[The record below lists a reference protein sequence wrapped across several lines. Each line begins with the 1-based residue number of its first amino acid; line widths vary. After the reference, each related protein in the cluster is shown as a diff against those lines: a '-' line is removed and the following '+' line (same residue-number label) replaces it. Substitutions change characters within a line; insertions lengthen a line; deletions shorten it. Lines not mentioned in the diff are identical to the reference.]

1 MLQRCCPV
9 RSPGLTQSIAS
20 WVDIDLW
27 SDKAT
32 TGDRDDR
39 VAQDE
44 LSQLR
49 QRAATAEQERD
60 EIKRKA
66 NEFVTKKKAE
76 FAAQIAERDAQIA
89 ELTRQLAEATEA
101 LAALKAANPL
111 QAGQRGEL
119 NVVNTFLQVSEVP
132 QGKKKLQRAQTAP
145 VGREDLEEL
154 EAEEEEEDVSG
165 EEEPEKAEKVIE
177 DTAPEEKTVKK
188 LLRTLPTLNRIETPE
203 PWDLAALAE
212 GLEAEE
218 AEESLGEECRDLFV
232 VEWQEMV
239 RQESPPVAPVVVQ
252 PSISPPSPT
261 LAAAQAFQAPAQP
274 QAPAM
279 VSLLT
284 VPVALAVPGSPPFTP
299 PLSPSNSYPR
309 LLGSVSP
316 TQSPKEMRA
325 NVATESSKSTSMRP
339 GALETHQMGANKD
352 ASTVPNAANASAV
365 PNPSKPLP
373 RRPQELVRWCVDG
386 TRFESH
392 QERILSPEF
401 QLHFPGQ
408 AEPFSFRLVI
418 LATQTGG
425 KHGAGF
431 RKAKGRGSIDARQ
444 GVRDMLMEDQELK
457 CQSTVPANVA
467 NAVFSISMGHGIG
480 RQTNPTP
487 IVHNFVDKTCCPL
500 RNGEEADWDFKQSVD
515 GKGCEISVEV
525 NFLG

>member
-1 MLQRCCPV
+1 MDTLPTLMEHEV
-9 RSPGLTQSIAS
+9 
-20 WVDIDLW
+20 
-27 SDKAT
+27 
-32 TGDRDDR
+32 
-39 VAQDE
+39 
-44 LSQLR
+44 
-49 QRAATAEQERD
+49 
-60 EIKRKA
+60 
-66 NEFVTKKKAE
+66 
-76 FAAQIAERDAQIA
+76 
-89 ELTRQLAEATEA
+89 
-101 LAALKAANPL
+101 
-111 QAGQRGEL
+111 

-218 AEESLGEECRDLFV
+218 AEEKAAVAAAAQAAAPAAEAPAAPSRAALGASGRPKLLHAATPDLW
-232 VEWQEMV
+232 EWQEMV

-316 TQSPKEMRA
+316 TQSPKE
-325 NVATESSKSTSMRP
+325 SSKSTSMRP
-339 GALETHQMGANKD
+339 GALETHQMGANK
-352 ASTVPNAANASAV
+352 
-365 PNPSKPLP
+365 
-373 RRPQELVRWCVDG
+373 ELVRWCVDG

-431 RKAKGRGSIDARQ
+431 RKAKGRGSI
-444 GVRDMLMEDQELK
+444 ELK